1 MPSSHPIHRRQVRTL
16 SSSSRSPHPTQI
28 AYILRVHFPDRSPAM
43 LFLGLHRPTIR
54 LLLKGSNLLQAVGE
68 NSVTSS
74 SLAALVSCTEAVE
87 GAIPAASEQ
96 ATTNGLRRPPTLSG
110 PVLREEGSAHDAPP
124 HGPSF
129 ENKADPLKALPL
141 PISAKG
147 MVSPSAQGVDSTDEH
162 QVSSDRPPQS
172 PLVLPTV
179 ASAPPTEVVV
189 ENEDAPSTSVPS
201 ALVPS
206 ALVPSALVPS
216 AKPQVTPCYSP
227 LPGEIFGPP
236 AHVSSNAPYASLP
249 SSQPQVPTHAPLADA
264 VVVQLSS
271 SSANTLQPAVPR
283 TAKHLQYTPPPLWR
297 IDFNRYRK
305 GDCVGVG
312 TQGSVFK
319 CIDTLHKRPV
329 AVKISKCDSRG
340 RPPNTMLREIS
351 ALRSAVH
358 ANIVYLTDILFDG
371 TDIGIVLP
379 LCDSSLRSLITSN
392 MGFGRNFSLQTLT
405 SFLRQILEGLHYL
418 HEHRKFA
425 HFDLKPENILVDKN
439 ERIRLADFGLSRP
452 PNEPD
457 PQRTV
462 VTCEYRPPEVFLRSP
477 SLSVTVDIWSFGVV
491 TQELMGSIPWRHLRN
506 NPPAT
511 FDAIMRHC
519 GTSNELGRV
528 GDHISEVFPGA
539 NKLP

>member
-1 MPSSHPIHRRQVRTL
+1 RKRQRIDRATSTSAAVLQQQVVTGLPPQQPSSASLAGSNSQHLPPDDRIQQQDPRFTTAQVQHSPTQDAQQPSHPQETSSHSQQQLPQPSSHPN
-16 SSSSRSPHPTQI
+16 
-28 AYILRVHFPDRSPAM
+28 RVHPARSLP
-43 LFLGLHRPTIR
+43 GPIPCYVVPGTPSSYDSPSPQ
-54 LLLKGSNLLQAVGE
+54 GSNLLQAVGE

-206 ALVPSALVPS
+206 A
-216 AKPQVTPCYSP
+216 KPQVTPCYSP

-236 AHVSSNAPYASLP
+236 AHVSSNAPYTSLP

-319 CIDTLHKRPV
+319 CIDTLHKRP
-329 AVKISKCDSRG
+329 
-340 RPPNTMLREIS
+340 
-351 ALRSAVH
+351 
-358 ANIVYLTDILFDG
+358 
-371 TDIGIVLP
+371 
-379 LCDSSLRSLITSN
+379 
-392 MGFGRNFSLQTLT
+392 
-405 SFLRQILEGLHYL
+405 
-418 HEHRKFA
+418 
-425 HFDLKPENILVDKN
+425 
-439 ERIRLADFGLSRP
+439 
-452 PNEPD
+452 
-457 PQRTV
+457 
-462 VTCEYRPPEVFLRSP
+462 
-477 SLSVTVDIWSFGVV
+477 
-491 TQELMGSIPWRHLRN
+491 
-506 NPPAT
+506 
-511 FDAIMRHC
+511 
-519 GTSNELGRV
+519 
-528 GDHISEVFPGA
+528 
-539 NKLP
+539 